1 MGRKHKEAMTSCL
14 LLSYEGAELEG
25 HVVAQKPQASAELTN
40 SSMLFSS
47 HQVQRGVCNTE
58 RGSRE
63 LAVLTSDS
71 CSKSTQR
78 SNTEHGPPDN
88 DQVSG

>member
-71 CSKSTQR
+71 CSKSAQR